1 MLFRSLR
8 KTIDPKLLANEDDD
22 PALQAANQQIQA
34 MAQEM
39 QQMFQM
45 LQNVNQ
51 SFEAREVQIREFESK
66 IKAFDAETKR
76 ISATMAGMT
85 MEQIQ
90 DIVMGTMAAA
100 HDVGDLIPPAQMRN
114 PIEENPQHELA
125 EAPAME
131 RQEEAQQA
139 TPMPDVVPQGGVA

>member
-1 MLFRSLR
+1 MLFRS
-8 KTIDPKLLANEDDD
+8 
-22 PALQAANQQIQA
+22 
-34 MAQEM
+34 
-39 QQMFQM
+39 
-45 LQNVNQ
+45 
-51 SFEAREVQIREFESK
+51 ESK

-100 HDVGDLIPPAQMRN
+100 QDMGDLIPPQGMQG
-114 PIEENPQHELA
+114 PLEETPQHEMA
-125 EAPAME
+125 ESPQME

-139 TPMPDVVPQGGVA
+139 TPMPNIAPEEGQA